1 MASSENK
8 NGYYQS
14 IKKYDGSDPTYF
26 PAFIAAVTDHYATWR
41 NGEEVQGIWHEHI
54 REGGVCIEEPSVLS
68 DELYLAHFTPHLM
81 SGRVDT
87 LTTRSPQP
95 GSFTEVCFY

>member
-41 NGEEVQGIWHEHI
+41 NGEEVHLSRRQTDLWLKPLAGQELLK
-54 REGGVCIEEPSVLS
+54 VL
-68 DELYLAHFTPHLM
+68 LITFHKRGA
-81 SGRVDT
+81 
-87 LTTRSPQP
+87 
-95 GSFTEVCFY
+95 

>member
-68 DELYLAHFTPHLM
+68 DELYLARRDSAGVEAKQAKISRT
-81 SGRVDT
+81 RV
-87 LTTRSPQP
+87 TTQA
-95 GSFTEVCFY
+95 G